1 MHVAQQQMFSVP
13 NNKGGKMK
21 ITNEMVGVW
30 LGTSNQLN
38 EAIDVIQ
45 EIVNGEYTVEAL
57 NQDITEFFGEE
68 LRLRSK

>member
-1 MHVAQQQMFSVP
+1 
-13 NNKGGKMK
+13 MK

-57 NQDITEFFGEE
+57 NQDITEFFGDE